1 MSALRI
7 PAPSALRIN
16 DALQVKRPC
25 RRRRRKCTMTSWQ
38 EPYSCQQF
46 SQTIR
51 TEIYTYMLYL
61 MRSCDV
67 PSTTSRSVTRCRY
80 TILMI
85 ALLFMCRCDRPEACC
100 ICSSLCLGLWHS
112 CTGAAIL
119 DWGCV
124 RARTRCAHPLGAPK
138 AGLKRHTDDDT
149 H

>member
-100 ICSSLCLGLWHS
+100 ICSSLCLGLWLAPVRQILIL
-112 CTGAAIL
+112 GAY
-119 DWGCV
+119 V
-124 RARTRCAHPLGAPK
+124 RAPGAPK